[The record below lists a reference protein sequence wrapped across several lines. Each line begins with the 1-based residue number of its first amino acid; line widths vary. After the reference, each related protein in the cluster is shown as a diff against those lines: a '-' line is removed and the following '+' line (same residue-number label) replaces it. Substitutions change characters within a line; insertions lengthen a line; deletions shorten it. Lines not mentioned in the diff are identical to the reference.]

1 MAESSKPKIVTPPNT
16 LKSKVVVGGPK
27 AVDPAA
33 LERAEEAIANLAGD
47 YLDWVQEDIKKLEEA
62 LNALKA
68 SDGGDK
74 DLLGAIFQVAHEIKG
89 QGGSFDYDLMTQIGN
104 QLCHFVE
111 NLAEAGAPE
120 TEVISLHVD
129 ALKLV
134 FAKRMRGDGG
144 QAGQA
149 LLRGLEQIVSK
160 IG

>member
-1 MAESSKPKIVTPPNT
+1 MADSEKPKIVTPPNT

-47 YLDWVQEDIKKLEEA
+47 YLDWVQEDLKKLEEG
-62 LNALKA
+62 LDALKA
-68 SDGGDK
+68 SDGDDK
-74 DLLGAIFQVAHEIKG
+74 DLLGAMFRIAHEIKG
-89 QGGSFDYDLMTQIGN
+89 QGGSFGYDLMTRIGN

-111 NLAEAGAPE
+111 NLAEAGPPE
-120 TEVISLHVD
+120 VEVIGLHVD

-134 FAKRMRGDGG
+134 IAKRMRGDGG

-149 LLRGLEQIVSK
+149 LLRGLEQVVSK